1 MTPVA
6 QTLGEHEHEILSA
19 VWQLGTC
26 TVREVHERVGAP
38 RGLAYTTIST
48 VLDRLHKKGFVT
60 REKGKT
66 LLFRPARPE
75 GSVERSR
82 VRGLV
87 DRIFG
92 DDPEPAVA
100 RLVDAVEMYDPAL
113 LDRLAKEIAARR
125 RSRRGS

>member
-1 MTPVA
+1 VA
-6 QTLGEHEHEILSA
+6 QTLGEQEHEILSA

-26 TVREVHERVGAP
+26 TVREVHERIGVP
-38 RGLAYTTIST
+38 RGLAYTTTST

-60 REKGKT
+60 RERKGKT

-75 GSVERSR
+75 RSVERSR

-87 DRIFG
+87 SRIFG

-100 RLVDAVEMYDPAL
+100 RLVDAVETYDPAL